1 MFYGRLRGKLRSTS
15 RALHEVLVWG
25 RFQVAL
31 EAMPEGPE
39 IHLSAD
45 KLARA
50 LEGRTA
56 EEVRFGLE
64 PLKRHEEDLRGREIL
79 GVRARGKAILTRFA
93 GGRVI
98 YSHNQLYGHWW
109 VVKAGN
115 RPKTRRQLRLS
126 IYTDEHWA
134 LLYSASDIEV
144 WDEQDLHLQP
154 YLARLGPD
162 LLGTPLE
169 LGEAVE
175 RARSK
180 TFRRR
185 QLAGLLLDQGF
196 FAGMGNYLRSEVL
209 FDAGIHPRK
218 RPADLSEEELER
230 LAGSLLRLPR
240 RSYET
245 RGLTNDPERVAR
257 LKAEGV
263 SRRHYRFAVYGR
275 RGKPCYG
282 CGTTIE
288 RKDLASRGLFFC
300 PSCQPQ

>member
-1 MFYGRLRGKLRSTS
+1 
-15 RALHEVLVWG
+15 
-25 RFQVAL
+25 
-31 EAMPEGPE
+31 MPEGPE
-39 IHLSAD
+39 IHRSAD

-56 EEVRFGLE
+56 EEVFFGLE
-64 PLKRHEEDLRGREIL
+64 PLKRHEVDLRGRDVL
-79 GVRARGKAILTRFA
+79 GVRARGKAILTRFS

-115 RPKTRRQLRLS
+115 QPKTRRQLRLA
-126 IYTDEHWA
+126 IHTEKHWA

-162 LLGTPLE
+162 LLGAE
-169 LGEAVE
+169 LGVEEAVE

-218 RPADLSEEELER
+218 RPADLSEEELAR
-230 LAGSLLRLPR
+230 LAESLLRLPR

-245 RGLTNDPERVAR
+245 HGLTNDPERVAR
-257 LKAEGV
+257 LKEQGV

-275 RGKPCYG
+275 KGKPCYG
-282 CGTTIE
+282 CGTIIE
-288 RKDLASRGLFFC
+288 RQELASRGLFFC
-300 PSCQPQ
+300 PSCQPR